1 MLVDIVRDG
10 FKYRVQV
17 PNDSLESTWQ
27 YGIVVGPPDLSV
39 LGFDEETNKR
49 LNNELFVRGLIT
61 EKDVRKRAHEV
72 FGALQA
78 ALSVDVQTIMQ
89 AYANAKLRS

>member
-27 YGIVVGPPDLSV
+27 YGIVIGPPDLSV
-39 LGFDEETNKR
+39 LQLDEETTKR

-61 EKDVRKRAHEV
+61 EKDVRKRTHEV

-78 ALSVDVQTIMQ
+78 ALSVDVQTVIQ
-89 AYANAKLRS
+89 AYAKLRS